1 MRVCCGGTDGR
12 RMNQTA
18 PGAVVTI
25 KEICRPE
32 IREGLK
38 SPSCRNLSKRG
49 NRDPQTLPGS
59 GDRPDVGSDAARLPG
74 RWHLTY
80 IQPNLPSLVRGDCG
94 HRPSRRLP
102 LKVKNQRRCTRHDA
116 DFYFS
121 ARAETQ
127 RCTLTRRWRAP
138 WLRSRRLQ
146 QQLRFGGGLH
156 VDE

>member
-18 PGAVVTI
+18 PAAVVAI

-32 IREGLK
+32 SREGLK

-59 GDRPDVGSDAARLPG
+59 VDRPDVGSDAARLPG

-94 HRPSRRLP
+94 HRPSRRLQH
-102 LKVKNQRRCTRHDA
+102 KVKNQRRCARHDA
-116 DFYFS
+116 DFLFFCKS
-121 ARAETQ
+121 GDAAMHTHPQVARPLAALAPATAAV
-127 RCTLTRRWRAP
+127 TLRGWAAR
-138 WLRSRRLQ
+138 
-146 QQLRFGGGLH
+146 
-156 VDE
+156 

>member
-18 PGAVVTI
+18 PGAVVAI

-94 HRPSRRLP
+94 HRPRRRLP

-116 DFYFS
+116 DFLFFCKS
-121 ARAETQ
+121 GDAAMHTHPQVARPLAALAPATAAV
-127 RCTLTRRWRAP
+127 TLRGWAAR
-138 WLRSRRLQ
+138 
-146 QQLRFGGGLH
+146 
-156 VDE
+156 